1 MIVHVEAADDPRLAD
16 FVGLTDVALRRRREA
31 EHGLFL
37 AEGEMVIRR
46 AVVAGYQLRAVLTTA
61 RWLDGLHGVL
71 AAWTGPVYVADEAV
85 LKQVTGF
92 NVHRGALAALDRLP
106 LPSLHSICGGATR
119 LLVLEG
125 IVDHTNVGAI
135 IRSAAGLGFDGLV
148 LDPRCADP
156 LYRRSVKVSMGAVF
170 VLPWT
175 RCADWPGD
183 LGVLREHGFRL
194 VALTPDP
201 AAVPLTE
208 VGGGADDRVALMLGT
223 EGVGLSRHALGAC
236 DVRARIPMHAEVDSL
251 NVAAAAAIA
260 CYELVRR

>member
-31 EHGLFL
+31 QHGLFI
-37 AEGEMVIRR
+37 AEGEKVIIR
-46 AVVAGYQLRAVLTTA
+46 AVAAGYPLRALLTA
-61 RWLDGLHGVL
+61 PRWLDGLADVL
-71 AAWTGPVYVADEAV
+71 ATWPGPVYVAADDV
-85 LKQVTGF
+85 LEQVTGF

-106 LPSLHSICGGATR
+106 LPSLPAVCAAATR
-119 LLVLEG
+119 LVVLEG

-156 LYRRSVKVSMGAVF
+156 LYRRAVKVSMGAVF
-170 VLPWT
+170 ALPWT
-175 RCADWPGD
+175 RCARWPGD
-183 LGVLREHGFRL
+183 LDVLREHGFRL
-194 VALTPDP
+194 IALTPDP
-201 AAVPLTE
+201 SAVPLTD
-208 VGGGADDRVALMLGT
+208 VGRGADDRVALMLGT
-223 EGVGLSRHALGAC
+223 EGAGLSRHALAAC

-251 NVAAAAAIA
+251 NVATAAAIA